1 VRARPRVCHYA
12 LLRRLVQ
19 GIMTTHLL
27 ILLTSK
33 SRKAILGILDPDPP
47 REKTCGTLFGLL
59 CSALASAAA
68 NGPSPHR

>member
-1 VRARPRVCHYA
+1 MAFVRARPRVCHYA

-19 GIMTTHLL
+19 GIMATHLL

-47 REKTCGTLFGLL
+47 ARCEARECEGLFLV
-59 CSALASAAA
+59 CFAAL
-68 NGPSPHR
+68 

>member
-1 VRARPRVCHYA
+1 MAFVRARPRVCHYA

-33 SRKAILGILDPDPP
+33 SRKAILGILGVPP
-47 REKTCGTLFGLL
+47 EELKTCESEGLFLVCFAVL
-59 CSALASAAA
+59 
-68 NGPSPHR
+68 

>member
-1 VRARPRVCHYA
+1 MAFVRARPRVCHYA

-33 SRKAILGILDPDPP
+33 SRKAILGILE
-47 REKTCGTLFGLL
+47 RCTVGM
-59 CSALASAAA
+59 
-68 NGPSPHR
+68 

>member
-1 VRARPRVCHYA
+1 MAFVRARPRVCHYA

-33 SRKAILGILDPDPP
+33 SRKAILGITFLANPSFPS
-47 REKTCGTLFGLL
+47 ELKTCECEGLFLVCFAVL
-59 CSALASAAA
+59 
-68 NGPSPHR
+68 